1 MAKVSA
7 FKRKNELE
15 KKGLLIERSKFLL
28 IQENISTTVKF
39 KNFVKAQ
46 LIMPHCQL
54 KLVSK
59 LYSVGILP
67 GIVAIGLIVILRL
80 SGALQSIE
88 WVTFD
93 SFLRLRPSEPI
104 EERIVIVGI
113 DEADIRRIG
122 NYPIPDREIAK
133 LLRTLQKYGPRVIGL
148 DIVRDI
154 PVEPGHDE
162 LVATFKDIKNLIL
175 LEKVIPISIKP
186 PPDLPPE
193 QIGFIDYLSDN
204 DGKVRRAIL
213 GINRPENDKE
223 YAFSLPLRL
232 AETYLKAQGIKLS
245 NGIRDREAMR
255 FGLTELPRFF
265 PYSGG
270 YVGADDF
277 GVQLLLN
284 YRNGRERF
292 RTLSLQDINDIE
304 AAKGNPDVLRDTF
317 GDRIV
322 LIGITAP
329 SIKDFINTSAISNL
343 QPPGKIYGVEFHA
356 HVASQIVSAVLDGRP
371 VLKTWSQALEYL
383 WIIAWGVL
391 AIYLGRLTQSP
402 LKNLVYVA
410 AASLGLVGISY
421 AFIIGGWWIP
431 VAPALLVLVINGA
444 ILNTFDRYDQF
455 LRYQI
460 KIRQHSIERTF
471 VTIHNGPLQTLAN
484 ILRHVQDQDLEP
496 NRLLEELKN
505 LNWEIREVG
514 EYLKLEAL
522 DRKESLRLGSGLILD
537 LKIPIR
543 DLLYEVYSHTLQR
556 KFPSFKTLKVKA
568 YSFEPIEEQ
577 YLSLEQKRELC
588 QFLEESLCNVG
599 KHAKKLTRLSAT
611 GKENKGWYTLSIKD
625 NGSSICSS
633 SEGRGTKQCL
643 NLAKKL
649 KGKFKRTC
657 LGEKGTLCELT
668 WPITSRNWIFA
679 SIKRHVTTKIL
690 KQRG

>member
-1 MAKVSA
+1 MLPTIWSKI
-7 FKRKNELE
+7 RKEFT
-15 KKGLLIERSKFLL
+15 IW
-28 IQENISTTVKF
+28 
-39 KNFVKAQ
+39 
-46 LIMPHCQL
+46 
-54 KLVSK
+54 
-59 LYSVGILP
+59 SVGTLP
-67 GIVAIGLIVILRL
+67 GIVAIVLIVLVRL
-80 SGALQSIE
+80 SGALQLIE

-104 EERIVIVGI
+104 DQRIVIVGI
-113 DEADIRRIG
+113 DEADIQRIR

-133 LLRTLQKYGPRVIGL
+133 LLRTLQKYQPRVIGL

-154 PVEPGHDE
+154 PVEPGHAE
-162 LVATFKDIKNLIL
+162 LVATFKDIKNLIV
-175 LEKVIPISIKP
+175 LEKVIPVSIKP

-193 QIGFIDYLSDN
+193 KIGFIDYLSDD

-213 GINRPENDKE
+213 GINRPENDKK

-232 AETYLKAQGIKLS
+232 AETYLKAEGVKLS
-245 NGIRDREAMR
+245 NGIRDRQAMR
-255 FGLTELPRFF
+255 LGSTELPRFF

-270 YVGADDF
+270 YAGGDDF

-304 AAKGNPDVLRDTF
+304 AANGNPDVLRDIL

-322 LIGITAP
+322 LIGVTAP
-329 SIKDFINTSAISNL
+329 SIKDFINTSAIANL

-356 HVASQIVSAVLDGRP
+356 HVASQIVSTVLDGRP
-371 VLKTWSQALEYL
+371 VLKTWSQGWEYL
-383 WIIAWGVL
+383 WIVGWGVL

-410 AASLGLVGISY
+410 AASLGLVGIGY

-444 ILNTFDRYDQF
+444 IFNTFYQYDRF
-455 LRYQI
+455 LRFQI
-460 KIRQHSIERTF
+460 EIRQHTIERTF
-471 VTIHNGPLQTLAN
+471 VLIHNGPLQTLAN

-556 KFPSFKTLKVKA
+556 NFPSFKTLKVKA

-588 QFLEESLCNVG
+588 QFLEEALCNVG

-668 WPITSRNWIFA
+668 WPITGRNWHFA
-679 SIKRHVTTKIL
+679 RIKRNFKIKIL
-690 KQRG
+690 KGRLGG

>member
-1 MAKVSA
+1 LLRKKQLLPTISSKIRKEFTIWSA
-7 FKRKNELE
+7 
-15 KKGLLIERSKFLL
+15 G
-28 IQENISTTVKF
+28 T
-39 KNFVKAQ
+39 
-46 LIMPHCQL
+46 
-54 KLVSK
+54 
-59 LYSVGILP
+59 LP
-67 GIVAIGLIVILRL
+67 GIVAIGLIVLLRL
-80 SGALQSIE
+80 SGALQLIE

-113 DEADIRRIG
+113 DEADIRRIR

-133 LLRTLQKYGPRVIGL
+133 LLRTLQKYQPRVIGL
-148 DIVRDI
+148 DIVRDL
-154 PVEPGHDE
+154 PVEPGHAE
-162 LVATFKDIKNLIL
+162 LVATFKDIKNLIVV
-175 LEKVIPISIKP
+175 EKLIPISIKP

-193 QIGFIDYLSDN
+193 KIGFIDYFSDD
-204 DGKVRRAIL
+204 DGKVRRATL
-213 GINRPENDKE
+213 GIKRPENDKK

-232 AETYLKAQGIKLS
+232 AETYLKAEGIKLS
-245 NGIRDREAMR
+245 NGIRDPDAMR
-255 FGLTELPRFF
+255 FGSTELPRFF
-265 PYSGG
+265 PNSGG
-270 YVGADDF
+270 YVRTDDF

-284 YRNGRERF
+284 YRNGRKRF

-304 AAKGNPDVLRDTF
+304 AKGNPDVLRDTF
-317 GDRIV
+317 GSRIV
-322 LIGITAP
+322 LIGKTAP
-329 SIKDFINTSAISNL
+329 SIKDFINTSAIANL

-356 HVASQIVSAVLDGRP
+356 HVVSQIVSTVLDKRP
-371 VLKTWSQALEYL
+371 ILKTWSQGWEYL
-383 WIIAWGVL
+383 WTVAWGVL

-421 AFIIGGWWIP
+421 AFILGGWWIP
-431 VAPALLVLVINGA
+431 AAPALLILVINGA
-444 ILNTFDRYDQF
+444 ILNTFYQYDRF
-455 LRYQI
+455 LRFQI
-460 KIRQHSIERTF
+460 EIRQHTIERTF
-471 VTIHNGPLQTLAN
+471 VEIHNGPLQTLAN

-496 NRLLEELKN
+496 NRLIEELKN

-556 KFPSFKTLKVKA
+556 NFPSFKTLKVKA

-599 KHAKKLTRLSAT
+599 KHAKNLTRLSAT

-633 SEGRGTKQCL
+633 FENRGTKQCV

-668 WPITSRNWIFA
+668 WPITGRNWNFA
-679 SIKRHVTTKIL
+679 SIKSNFKTKIL
-690 KQRG
+690 KGRG

>member
-1 MAKVSA
+1 MLPTIWSKI
-7 FKRKNELE
+7 RKEFT
-15 KKGLLIERSKFLL
+15 IW
-28 IQENISTTVKF
+28 
-39 KNFVKAQ
+39 
-46 LIMPHCQL
+46 
-54 KLVSK
+54 
-59 LYSVGILP
+59 SVGTLP
-67 GIVAIGLIVILRL
+67 GIVAIVLIVLVRL
-80 SGALQSIE
+80 SGALQLIE

-113 DEADIRRIG
+113 DEADIQRIG
-122 NYPIPDREIAK
+122 TYPIPDREIAK
-133 LLRTLQKYGPRVIGL
+133 LLRTLQKYQPRVIGL
-148 DIVRDI
+148 DIVKDL
-154 PVEPGHDE
+154 PVEPGHAE
-162 LVATFKDIKNLIL
+162 LVATFKDIKNLIVV
-175 LEKVIPISIKP
+175 EKIIPISIKS
-186 PPDLPPE
+186 PPDLPSE
-193 QIGFIDYLSDN
+193 KIGFIDYLSDD

-213 GINRPENDKE
+213 GINRPENDKK

-232 AETYLKAQGIKLS
+232 AETYLKAEGIELS
-245 NGIRDREAMR
+245 NGIRDRLAMR
-255 FGLTELPRFF
+255 FGSTELPRFF
-265 PYSGG
+265 PNSGG
-270 YVGADDF
+270 YAGADDF

-304 AAKGNPDVLRDTF
+304 ATKGNPNVLRDTF

-322 LIGITAP
+322 LIGLTAP
-329 SIKDFINTSAISNL
+329 SIKDFINTSAIANL

-371 VLKTWSQALEYL
+371 VLKTWSEGWEYL
-383 WIIAWGVL
+383 WIVGWGVL

-421 AFIIGGWWIP
+421 AFIVGGWWIP
-431 VAPALLVLVINGA
+431 AAPALLVLVINGA
-444 ILNTFDRYDQF
+444 ILNTFYQYDRF
-455 LRYQI
+455 LRFQI
-460 KIRQHSIERTF
+460 EIRQHTIERTF
-471 VTIHNGPLQTLAN
+471 VIIHNGPLQTLAN
-484 ILRHVQDQDLEP
+484 ILRHVQDKDLEQ

-505 LNWEIREVG
+505 LNCEIREVG

-537 LKIPIR
+537 LNIPIR

-556 KFPSFKTLKVKA
+556 NFPSFKTLKVKA

-577 YLSLEQKRELC
+577 YLSMEQKRELC
-588 QFLEESLCNVG
+588 QFLEEALCNVG

-611 GKENKGWYTLSIKD
+611 GKQNEGWYTLSIKD

-633 SEGRGTKQCL
+633 FEGRGTKQCL

-668 WPITSRNWIFA
+668 WPIAGRNWNFA
-679 SIKRHVTTKIL
+679 SIARNFKTKIL
-690 KQRG
+690 KGRS

>member
-1 MAKVSA
+1 MLPTIWSKI
-7 FKRKNELE
+7 RKEFT
-15 KKGLLIERSKFLL
+15 IW
-28 IQENISTTVKF
+28 
-39 KNFVKAQ
+39 
-46 LIMPHCQL
+46 
-54 KLVSK
+54 
-59 LYSVGILP
+59 SVGTLP
-67 GIVAIGLIVILRL
+67 GIVAIVLIVLVRL
-80 SGALQSIE
+80 SGALQLIE

-104 EERIVIVGI
+104 DQRIVIVGI
-113 DEADIRRIG
+113 DEADIQRIR

-133 LLRTLQKYGPRVIGL
+133 LLKTLQKYQPRVIGL

-154 PVEPGHDE
+154 PVEPGHAE
-162 LVATFKDIKNLIL
+162 LVATFKDIKNLIV
-175 LEKVIPISIKP
+175 LEKVIPVSIKP

-193 QIGFIDYLSDN
+193 KIGFIDYLSDD

-213 GINRPENDKE
+213 GINRPENDKK

-232 AETYLKAQGIKLS
+232 AETYLKAEGIKLS
-245 NGIRDREAMR
+245 NGIRDRQAMR
-255 FGLTELPRFF
+255 FGSTELPRFF
-265 PYSGG
+265 PNSGG

-277 GVQLLLN
+277 GVQILLN
-284 YRNGRERF
+284 YRNGQERF

-304 AAKGNPDVLRDTF
+304 AANGNPDVLRDIL

-322 LIGITAP
+322 LIGVTAP
-329 SIKDFINTSAISNL
+329 SIKDFINTSAIANL

-356 HVASQIVSAVLDGRP
+356 HVASQIVSTVLDGRP
-371 VLKTWSQALEYL
+371 VLKTWSQGWEYL
-383 WIIAWGVL
+383 WIVGWGVL

-410 AASLGLVGISY
+410 AASLGLVGIGY

-444 ILNTFDRYDQF
+444 ILNTFYQYDRF
-455 LRYQI
+455 LRFQI
-460 KIRQHSIERTF
+460 EIRQHTIERTF
-471 VTIHNGPLQTLAN
+471 VLIHNGPLQTLAN
-484 ILRHVQDQDLEP
+484 ILRHVQDQNLEP

-537 LKIPIR
+537 LKTPIR

-556 KFPSFKTLKVKA
+556 NFPSFKTLKVKA

-588 QFLEESLCNVG
+588 QFLEEALCNVG

-611 GKENKGWYTLSIKD
+611 GKQNEGWYTLSIKD
-625 NGSSICSS
+625 NGCSICSS
-633 SEGRGTKQCL
+633 YEGRGTKQCL

-668 WPITSRNWIFA
+668 WPITGRNWHFA
-679 SIKRHVTTKIL
+679 RIKRNFKIKIL
-690 KQRG
+690 KGRLGG

>member
-1 MAKVSA
+1 MLPTIWSKI
-7 FKRKNELE
+7 RKEFT
-15 KKGLLIERSKFLL
+15 IW
-28 IQENISTTVKF
+28 
-39 KNFVKAQ
+39 
-46 LIMPHCQL
+46 
-54 KLVSK
+54 
-59 LYSVGILP
+59 SVGTLP
-67 GIVAIGLIVILRL
+67 GIVAIGLIVLLRL

-93 SFLRLRPSEPI
+93 SFLRLRPSEPMD
-104 EERIVIVGI
+104 ERIVIVGI
-113 DEADIRRIG
+113 DEADIQRIG
-122 NYPIPDREIAK
+122 NYPIPDREIAQ
-133 LLRTLQKYGPRVIGL
+133 LLRTLQKYQPRVIGL
-148 DIVRDI
+148 DIVRDL
-154 PVEPGHDE
+154 PVEPGHAE

-175 LEKVIPISIKP
+175 VEKVIPISIKP

-193 QIGFIDYLSDN
+193 KIGFIDYLSDD

-213 GINRPENDKE
+213 GINTPGNDKK
-223 YAFSLPLRL
+223 YVFSLPLRL
-232 AETYLKAQGIKLS
+232 AETYLKAEGIELS

-255 FGLTELPRFF
+255 FGSTELPRFF
-265 PYSGG
+265 PNSGG
-270 YVGADDF
+270 YAGSDDF
-277 GVQLLLN
+277 GVQILLN

-292 RTLSLQDINDIE
+292 RRLSLQDIKDIE
-304 AAKGNPDVLRDTF
+304 AATGNSNVLRDIF

-329 SIKDFINTSAISNL
+329 SIKDFINTSAIGNL

-371 VLKTWSQALEYL
+371 VLKTWSQGWEYI
-383 WIIAWGVL
+383 WIVAWGVL

-410 AASLGLVGISY
+410 AASLGLVGIGY

-431 VAPALLVLVINGA
+431 VAPALLVLVVNGA
-444 ILNTFDRYDQF
+444 ILNTFDRYDRF
-455 LRYQI
+455 LRFQI
-460 KIRQHSIERTF
+460 EIRQHTIERTF
-471 VTIHNGPLQTLAN
+471 VIIHNGPLQTLAN

-496 NRLLEELKN
+496 NQLVEELKN
-505 LNWEIREVG
+505 LNCEIREVG

-537 LKIPIR
+537 LKLPIR

-556 KFPSFKTLKVKA
+556 NFPSFKTLKVKA

-588 QFLEESLCNVG
+588 QFLEEALCNVG

-611 GKENKGWYTLSIKD
+611 GSSNEGWYTLSIKD
-625 NGSSICSS
+625 NGSSICSAY
-633 SEGRGTKQCL
+633 EGRGTKQCL

-668 WPITSRNWIFA
+668 WPITGRNWNFA
-679 SIKRHVTTKIL
+679 RIGRNFKTKIL
-690 KQRG
+690 QRRG

>member
-1 MAKVSA
+1 LLPTIWSKI
-7 FKRKNELE
+7 RKEFT
-15 KKGLLIERSKFLL
+15 IW
-28 IQENISTTVKF
+28 
-39 KNFVKAQ
+39 
-46 LIMPHCQL
+46 
-54 KLVSK
+54 
-59 LYSVGILP
+59 SVGTLP
-67 GIVAIGLIVILRL
+67 GIVAIGLIVLVRL
-80 SGALQSIE
+80 SGALQLIE

-104 EERIVIVGI
+104 DQRIVIVGI
-113 DEADIRRIG
+113 DEADIQRIG

-133 LLRTLQKYGPRVIGL
+133 LLRTLQKYQPRAIGL
-148 DIVRDI
+148 DLVRDI
-154 PVEPGHDE
+154 PVEPGHAE
-162 LVATFKDIKNLIL
+162 LVATFEDIKNLIVV
-175 LEKVIPISIKP
+175 EKLIPISIKP

-193 QIGFIDYLSDN
+193 KIGFTDYFSDD
-204 DGKVRRAIL
+204 DGKVRRATL
-213 GINRPENDKE
+213 GINRPEKDKK

-232 AETYLKAQGIKLS
+232 AETYLKAQGIELS
-245 NGIRDREAMR
+245 NGKSDRLAMR
-255 FGLTELPRFF
+255 FGSTELPRFL
-265 PYSGG
+265 PNSGG
-270 YVGADDF
+270 YVQTDDF

-304 AAKGNPDVLRDTF
+304 AGSNPDVLRDTF
-317 GDRIV
+317 GSRIV
-322 LIGITAP
+322 LIGKTAP
-329 SIKDFINTSAISNL
+329 SIKDFINTSAIANL

-371 VLKTWSQALEYL
+371 VFKTWSQGWEYL
-383 WIIAWGVL
+383 WIIGWGVL
-391 AIYLGRLTQSP
+391 AICLDRLTQSP

-421 AFIIGGWWIP
+421 AFILGGWWIP
-431 VAPALLVLVINGA
+431 AAPALLILVINGA
-444 ILNTFDRYDQF
+444 ILNTFYQYDRF
-455 LRYQI
+455 LRFQI
-460 KIRQHSIERTF
+460 ELRQHTIERTF
-471 VTIHNGPLQTLAN
+471 VEIHNGPLQTLAN
-484 ILRHVQDQDLEP
+484 ILRHVQDQDLET

-556 KFPSFKTLKVKA
+556 NFPSFKTLKVKA

-633 SEGRGTKQCL
+633 FEGRGTKQCL

-668 WPITSRNWIFA
+668 WPITGRNWNFVRIGRNF
-679 SIKRHVTTKIL
+679 KTKIL
-690 KQRG
+690 KGRS

>member
-1 MAKVSA
+1 MLSTILSKI
-7 FKRKNELE
+7 RK
-15 KKGLLIERSKFLL
+15 KIT
-28 IQENISTTVKF
+28 IW
-39 KNFVKAQ
+39 
-46 LIMPHCQL
+46 
-54 KLVSK
+54 
-59 LYSVGILP
+59 SVGTLP
-67 GIVAIGLIVILRL
+67 GIVAIVLIVLVRL
-80 SGALQSIE
+80 SGLLQLIE

-104 EERIVIVGI
+104 DERIVIVGI
-113 DEADIRRIG
+113 DEADIQRIR

-148 DIVRDI
+148 DIVRDL
-154 PVEPGHDE
+154 PVEPGHAE
-162 LVATFKDIKNLIL
+162 LGATFKDIKNLIL
-175 LEKVIPISIKP
+175 VEKVIPDSIKP
-186 PPDLPPE
+186 PPELPPKK
-193 QIGFIDYLSDN
+193 IGFIDYLSDD

-213 GINRPENDKE
+213 GINKSEDNKK

-232 AETYLKAQGIKLS
+232 AETYLKAEGIELS

-255 FGLTELPRFF
+255 FGSTEIPRFF
-265 PYSGG
+265 SNSGG
-270 YVGADDF
+270 YAGADDF

-292 RTLSLQDINDIE
+292 RTLSLQDINDNE
-304 AAKGNPDVLRDTF
+304 ATKGNSDVLRDTL

-329 SIKDFINTSAISNL
+329 SIKDFVNTSAISNL
-343 QPPGKIYGVEFHA
+343 EPPGKIYGVEFHA

-371 VLKTWSQALEYL
+371 VLKTWSQGWEYL
-383 WIIAWGVL
+383 WIVSWGIL

-421 AFIIGGWWIP
+421 AFIVGGWWIP
-431 VAPALLVLVINGA
+431 AAPALLVLVINGA
-444 ILNTFDRYDQF
+444 ILNTFYQYDRF
-455 LRYQI
+455 LRFQI
-460 KIRQHSIERTF
+460 ELRQHTIERTF
-471 VTIHNGPLQTLAN
+471 VIIHNGPLQTLAN

-537 LKIPIR
+537 LKLPIR

-556 KFPSFKTLKVKA
+556 NFPSFKTLKVKV

-588 QFLEESLCNVG
+588 QFLEE
-599 KHAKKLTRLSAT
+599 
-611 GKENKGWYTLSIKD
+611 
-625 NGSSICSS
+625 
-633 SEGRGTKQCL
+633 
-643 NLAKKL
+643 
-649 KGKFKRTC
+649 
-657 LGEKGTLCELT
+657 
-668 WPITSRNWIFA
+668 
-679 SIKRHVTTKIL
+679 
-690 KQRG
+690 

>member
-1 MAKVSA
+1 MKKLLLPAIASKI
-7 FKRKNELE
+7 RKEFT
-15 KKGLLIERSKFLL
+15 IW
-28 IQENISTTVKF
+28 
-39 KNFVKAQ
+39 
-46 LIMPHCQL
+46 
-54 KLVSK
+54 
-59 LYSVGILP
+59 SVGTLP
-67 GIVAIGLIVILRL
+67 GIVAIVLIVLLRL
-80 SGALQSIE
+80 SGLLQSIE

-93 SFLRLRPSEPI
+93 SFLRLRFSEPMD
-104 EERIVIVGI
+104 ERIVIVGI
-113 DEADIRRIG
+113 DEADIQRIG

-133 LLRTLQKYGPRVIGL
+133 LLRTLQKYQPRVIGL
-148 DIVRDI
+148 DIVRDL
-154 PVEPGHDE
+154 PVEPGHAE
-162 LVATFKDIKNLIL
+162 LVATFKDIENLIV
-175 LEKVIPISIKP
+175 LEKVIPVSIKP

-193 QIGFIDYLSDN
+193 KIGFIDYLSDD

-213 GINRPENDKE
+213 GINRPENDKK

-232 AETYLKAQGIKLS
+232 AETYLKAEGIKLS

-255 FGLTELPRFF
+255 FGSTELPRFF
-265 PYSGG
+265 PNSGG
-270 YVGADDF
+270 YAGADDF

-292 RTLSLQDINDIE
+292 RRLSLGEIKDIE
-304 AAKGNPDVLRDTF
+304 AGKGNSNVLRDTF

-322 LIGITAP
+322 LIGVTAP
-329 SIKDFINTSAISNL
+329 SIKDFINTSAIANL

-371 VLKTWSQALEYL
+371 VLKTWSQAWEYL

-410 AASLGLVGISY
+410 VASLGLVGIGY

-431 VAPALLVLVINGA
+431 VAPALFVLVINGA
-444 ILNTFDRYDQF
+444 ILNTFDRYNRF
-455 LRYQI
+455 LKFQI
-460 KIRQHSIERTF
+460 EIRQHTIERTF
-471 VTIHNGPLQTLAN
+471 IEIHNGPLQTLAN
-484 ILRHVQDQDLEP
+484 ILRHVQDRDLEP
-496 NRLLEELKN
+496 ERLLEELKN

-537 LKIPIR
+537 LKLPIR

-556 KFPSFKTLKVKA
+556 NFPSFKTLKVKA

-588 QFLEESLCNVG
+588 QFLEEALCNVG
-599 KHAKKLTRLSAT
+599 KHATKLTRLSAT
-611 GKENKGWYTLSIKD
+611 GKQNEGWYTLSIKD
-625 NGSSICSS
+625 NGFSICSS
-633 SEGRGTKQCL
+633 YEGRGTKQCL

-657 LGEKGTLCELT
+657 VGEKGTLCELT
-668 WPITSRNWIFA
+668 WPITGRNWNFA
-679 SIKRHVTTKIL
+679 RIGRNLKTKIL
-690 KQRG
+690 KGRG

>member
-1 MAKVSA
+1 MLPSIWSKIRKEFTIWSA
-7 FKRKNELE
+7 
-15 KKGLLIERSKFLL
+15 G
-28 IQENISTTVKF
+28 
-39 KNFVKAQ
+39 A
-46 LIMPHCQL
+46 
-54 KLVSK
+54 
-59 LYSVGILP
+59 LP
-67 GIVAIGLIVILRL
+67 GIVAIVLIVLVRL
-80 SGALQSIE
+80 SGALQLIE

-104 EERIVIVGI
+104 DERIVIVGI
-113 DEADIRRIG
+113 DEADIQRIR

-133 LLRTLQKYGPRVIGL
+133 LLRTLQKYQPRVIGL

-154 PVEPGHDE
+154 PVEPGHAE
-162 LVATFKDIKNLIL
+162 LVATFKDIKNLIV
-175 LEKVIPISIKP
+175 LEKVIPVSIKP

-193 QIGFIDYLSDN
+193 QIGFIDVLSDT

-213 GINRPENDKE
+213 GINRPENDKK

-232 AETYLKAQGIKLS
+232 AETYLKAEGIELS
-245 NGIRDREAMR
+245 NGIRDRKAMR
-255 FGLTELPRFF
+255 FGSTELPRFF
-265 PYSGG
+265 PNSGG
-270 YVGADDF
+270 YVGSDDF
-277 GVQLLLN
+277 GIQILLN

-304 AAKGNPDVLRDTF
+304 ATKGNPDVLRDTL
-317 GDRIV
+317 GSRIV
-322 LIGITAP
+322 LIGKTAP
-329 SIKDFINTSAISNL
+329 SIKDFINTSAIANL

-356 HVASQIVSAVLDGRP
+356 HVVSQIVSAVLDGRP
-371 VLKTWSQALEYL
+371 VFKTWSQGWEYL
-383 WIIAWGVL
+383 WIVGWGVL

-421 AFIIGGWWIP
+421 VFIVGGWWIP
-431 VAPALLVLVINGA
+431 VAPALLILVINGA
-444 ILNTFDRYDQF
+444 ILNTFYQYDRF
-455 LRYQI
+455 LKFQI
-460 KIRQHSIERTF
+460 EIRQHTIERTF
-471 VTIHNGPLQTLAN
+471 VLIHNGPLQTLAN

-505 LNWEIREVG
+505 LNGEIREVG

-537 LKIPIR
+537 LNIPIR

-556 KFPSFKTLKVKA
+556 NFPSFKTLKVKA

-588 QFLEESLCNVG
+588 QFLEEALCNVG
-599 KHAKKLTRLSAT
+599 KHSKKLTRLSAT
-611 GKENKGWYTLSIKD
+611 GKQNKGWYTLSIKD

-633 SEGRGTKQCL
+633 FESGGTKQCL

-668 WPITSRNWIFA
+668 WPITGRNWNFA
-679 SIKRHVTTKIL
+679 RIGRNFKTKL
-690 KQRG
+690 MKWFRY

>member
-1 MAKVSA
+1 LLRKKQLLPTISSKIRKEFTIWSA
-7 FKRKNELE
+7 
-15 KKGLLIERSKFLL
+15 G
-28 IQENISTTVKF
+28 T
-39 KNFVKAQ
+39 
-46 LIMPHCQL
+46 
-54 KLVSK
+54 
-59 LYSVGILP
+59 LP
-67 GIVAIGLIVILRL
+67 GIVAIGLIVLVRL
-80 SGALQSIE
+80 SGALQLIE

-104 EERIVIVGI
+104 DQRIVIVGI
-113 DEADIRRIG
+113 DEADIQRIG

-133 LLRTLQKYGPRVIGL
+133 LLRTLQKYQPRVIGL

-154 PVEPGHDE
+154 PVEPGHAE
-162 LVATFKDIKNLIL
+162 LVATFKDIKNLIV
-175 LEKVIPISIKP
+175 LEKVIPVFIKP

-193 QIGFIDYLSDN
+193 KIGFIDYLSDD
-204 DGKVRRAIL
+204 DGKVRRALL
-213 GINRPENDKE
+213 GTNRPENDKK
-223 YAFSLPLRL
+223 YVFSLPLRL
-232 AETYLKAQGIKLS
+232 AETYLKAEGIKLS
-245 NGIRDREAMR
+245 NGIRDPDAMR
-255 FGLTELPRFF
+255 FGSTELPRFF
-265 PYSGG
+265 PNSGG
-270 YVGADDF
+270 YVGVDDF

-304 AAKGNPDVLRDTF
+304 AAKGNPDVLRDTL
-317 GDRIV
+317 GSRIV
-322 LIGITAP
+322 LIGKTAP
-329 SIKDFINTSAISNL
+329 SIKDFINTSAIANL

-356 HVASQIVSAVLDGRP
+356 HVVSQIVSAVLDKRP
-371 VLKTWSQALEYL
+371 VLKTWSQGWEYL
-383 WIIAWGVL
+383 WIVAWGVL

-421 AFIIGGWWIP
+421 AFILGGWWIP
-431 VAPALLVLVINGA
+431 AAPALLILVINGA
-444 ILNTFDRYDQF
+444 ILNTFYQYDRF
-455 LRYQI
+455 LRFQI
-460 KIRQHSIERTF
+460 EIRQHTIERTF
-471 VTIHNGPLQTLAN
+471 VEIHNGPLQTLAN

-556 KFPSFKTLKVKA
+556 NFPSFKTLKVKA

-588 QFLEESLCNVG
+588 QFLEEALCNVG

-633 SEGRGTKQCL
+633 FENRGTKQCV

-668 WPITSRNWIFA
+668 WPITGRNWNFVRIGRNL
-679 SIKRHVTTKIL
+679 KTKIL
-690 KQRG
+690 KGRS